1 MKRTS
6 RYIFSFVIA
15 LFASLI
21 SYRVTFEIVEYIQ
34 PSKRYDANGHPEF
47 VMPIGALLW
56 AVIISFLAFI
66 LIVIWMNKYLKN
78 KYRN

>member
-34 PSKRYDANGHPEF
+34 PSKRFDTNGHPEF
-47 VMPIGALLW
+47 VMPIGAILW
-56 AVIISFLAFI
+56 AVIISFLAFL